1 MLVAQNSPNWVVTS
15 TENFLSNDNRGNS
28 ISKIMPSDIAQGFSI
43 FIGTFK
49 FILNTLTVSYRIFK
63 KLFFF
68 KTVLA
73 VRVFNRNTL
82 NAIDV
87 MFIFY

>member
-15 TENFLSNDNRGNS
+15 PENLLSNDNRGNS

-49 FILNTLTVSYRIFK
+49 FILKTLTVSYRIFK
-63 KLFFF
+63 KL
-68 KTVLA
+68 
-73 VRVFNRNTL
+73 
-82 NAIDV
+82 
-87 MFIFY
+87 IF

>member
-28 ISKIMPSDIAQGFSI
+28 ISKIMPSDIALGFSI
-43 FIGTFK
+43 FRGTFK

-63 KLFFF
+63 KLFFKKPSLRSGSLK
-68 KTVLA
+68 KT
-73 VRVFNRNTL
+73 R
-82 NAIDV
+82 
-87 MFIFY
+87 